1 MTGFIDKS
9 QAGRVTEFRVTEG
22 ERLDLRLV
30 RLGLAKSRRDA
41 REMIERGRVRVNG
54 RRWRKGDVVAAGD
67 GVEVIAA
74 PDACAIA
81 PDTDGEIPV
90 LYEDAD
96 LLVVAKPAPMA
107 CHPLRPGERGTV
119 MNTMAARFPETLT
132 AGPKPAEGGLIHR
145 LDNGTSGA
153 LMIAR
158 TADACATMRAAL
170 KAGGIARRYLALAAG
185 PIERAIEI
193 AAPIAHHAKNPRRM
207 IMPDYGGHE
216 RSRSA
221 AWRSAP
227 RPAISLVTPLQ
238 RRGDFT
244 LVEVTPATG
253 VRHQIRVHLASL
265 GCPIVGD
272 TLYGG
277 PESKQ
282 LGAGRFWLHLAE
294 LEFTAPAGARVHPI
308 SPTPA
313 DLEAALA
320 AIA

>member
-9 QAGRVTEFRVTEG
+9 RAGRVTESRVTEG
-22 ERLDLRLV
+22 ERLDLCLV
-30 RLGLAKSRRDA
+30 RLGMARSRRDA
-41 REMIERGRVRVNG
+41 REMIERGAVRVNG
-54 RRWRKGDVVAAGD
+54 RRWRKGDAVAAGD
-67 GVEVIAA
+67 GVAVIAA
-74 PDACAIA
+74 PDASAIA
-81 PDTDGEIPV
+81 PDADGGISV

-96 LLVVAKPAPMA
+96 LLVIAKPAPMA
-107 CHPLRPGERGTV
+107 CYPLRPGERGTV
-119 MNTMAARFPETLT
+119 MNAIAARFPETLT

-158 TADACATMRAAL
+158 NPGAYATMRAAL
-170 KAGGIARRYLALAAG
+170 KAGGIARRYRALAAG
-185 PIERAIEI
+185 RIERTIEI
-193 AAPIAHHAKNPRRM
+193 GAPIAHHAKNPRRM
-207 IMPDYGGHE
+207 IMLDYDGRD
-216 RSRSA
+216 RSRSVA
-221 AWRSAP
+221 YRSAP
-227 RPAISLVTPLQ
+227 RPAISVVTPLQ

-272 TLYGG
+272 ALYGG
-277 PESKQ
+277 PESRR

-294 LEFTAPAGARVHPI
+294 LEFTAPAGGMARAI
-308 SPTPA
+308 APTPA

-320 AIA
+320 AIE